1 MKKHQEENRIA
12 LEAQKQQAKE
22 SEPVVTEQKPVESVS
37 LFDDDSVAS
46 DENIIYINGTE
57 VDDHYEID
65 EKTMVDIMVISKK
78 DIKNNLLENW
88 KNLKRLTAHPKLG
101 KIATMLVD
109 GHPLVV
115 STKVMVLEYQ
125 SDNVVEKMNLIYN
138 QKDIQNVIRTVF
150 GKKMFVYA
158 VNRKGSIDL
167 QQKFMNLLQLS
178 RLPKADT
185 VQIEFIGD

>member
-1 MKKHQEENRIA
+1 MYYRRKIDDYLNSWKADPAHKPLIVKGARQIGKTESIMHFANDNYEN
-12 LEAQKQQAKE
+12 
-22 SEPVVTEQKPVESVS
+22 V
-37 LFDDDSVAS
+37 
-46 DENIIYINGTE
+46 IYINGTE

-185 VQIEFIGD
+185 VNIEFIGD

>member
-1 MKKHQEENRIA
+1 MIILDARRIKA
-12 LEAQKQQAKE
+12 YECL
-22 SEPVVTEQKPVESVS
+22 TE
-37 LFDDDSVAS
+37 
-46 DENIIYINGTE
+46 
-57 VDDHYEID
+57 
-65 EKTMVDIMVISKK
+65 
-78 DIKNNLLENW
+78 
-88 KNLKRLTAHPKLG
+88 LG

-115 STKVMVLEYQ
+115 SQKVMVLEYQ

-185 VQIEFIGD
+185 IQIDFIGD

>member
-1 MKKHQEENRIA
+1 
-12 LEAQKQQAKE
+12 
-22 SEPVVTEQKPVESVS
+22 
-37 LFDDDSVAS
+37 
-46 DENIIYINGTE
+46 
-57 VDDHYEID
+57 
-65 EKTMVDIMVISKK
+65 
-78 DIKNNLLENW
+78 
-88 KNLKRLTAHPKLG
+88 
-101 KIATMLVD
+101 
-109 GHPLVV
+109 
-115 STKVMVLEYQ
+115 
-125 SDNVVEKMNLIYN
+125 MNLIYN